1 MQRFEEE
8 KRNAFVKRAMVE
20 IAGHWEGI
28 KENTLLMIAD
38 LILRAN
44 DKQARLT
51 ITRKDSAAARSQLV
65 SSAASSIHGNVNSRR
80 MRRPTFLITA
90 VLYHANQI

>member
-20 IAGHWEGI
+20 KAVCHWEGI

-44 DKQARLT
+44 VTQARLT

-65 SSAASSIHGNVNSRR
+65 SSAA
-80 MRRPTFLITA
+80 
-90 VLYHANQI
+90 